1 MTKQQTVSAKGVL
14 EAFSPSEHGR
24 LSLEGLYAECR
35 VWLARLCESEA
46 APQGELLM
54 PVFGAGNPKAGIM
67 LIGEAPGKAE
77 TEQGAPFVGKA
88 GKTLSAFLEGAGF
101 SRDSLFITNAVKY
114 RPYRLN
120 QSGGK
125 ANRTP
130 TRAELLAFR
139 ELLLWEIAAVSPK
152 IVVTLGN
159 SPLFS
164 LTGRADIGACHGV
177 LERLESG
184 AALFPLYHPASLIYN
199 PGLAKDYEKDMA
211 GLRDYAAKHGF

>member
-1 MTKQQTVSAKGVL
+1 MTKKRVNGSTGPFG
-14 EAFSPSEHGR
+14 AFSPTEHGR
-24 LSLEGLYAECR
+24 LSLEGMYAECR
-35 VWLARLCESEA
+35 LWLARLYASEA
-46 APQGELLM
+46 APPGELLK
-54 PVFGAGNPKAGIM
+54 PVFGAGDPKAGMM

-77 TEQGAPFVGKA
+77 TEQGAPFV

-120 QSGGK
+120 PSGGK

-130 TRAELLAFR
+130 TRAELVALR
-139 ELLLWEIAAVSPK
+139 ELLLFEIAAVSPK

-164 LTGRADIGACHGV
+164 LTGRADIGARHGV
-177 LERLESG
+177 LEKLESG

>member
-1 MTKQQTVSAKGVL
+1 MYS
-14 EAFSPSEHGR
+14 
-24 LSLEGLYAECR
+24 ECR
-35 VWLARLCESEA
+35 SWLASLAESEA
-46 APQGELLM
+46 APMGELLK
-54 PVFGAGNPKAGIM
+54 PVFGAGDPRAGVM

-77 TEQGAPFVGKA
+77 TEQSAPFVGKA

-101 SRDSLFITNAVKY
+101 LRDSLFITNAVKY
-114 RPYRLN
+114 RPFRLT

-130 TRAELLAFR
+130 TRAELIALR

-177 LERLESG
+177 VEKLETG
-184 AALFPLYHPASLIYN
+184 AVLFPLYHPASLIYN
-199 PGLAKDYEKDMA
+199 PGLAKDYEKDMTD
-211 GLRDYAAKHGF
+211 LRDYAAKHGF

>member
-1 MTKQQTVSAKGVL
+1 LTKRQSAGTNGASG
-14 EAFSPSEHGR
+14 AFSPSEHGR
-24 LSLEGLYAECR
+24 LSLNGLYSECR
-35 VWLARLCESEA
+35 IWLARLAESKA
-46 APQGELLM
+46 APQGELLK
-54 PVFGAGNPKAGIM
+54 PVFGAGDPRAGMM

-88 GKTLSAFLEGAGF
+88 GKTLSAFLAAAGF
-101 SRDSLFITNAVKY
+101 SRDSLFVTNAVKY

-120 QSGGK
+120 RSGGK

-130 TRAELLAFR
+130 TRAELKSLR

-177 LERLESG
+177 PEKLGSG
-184 AALFPLYHPASLIYN
+184 ATLFPLYHPASLIYN
-199 PGLAKDYEKDMA
+199 PGLAADYEKDMA
-211 GLRDYAAKHGF
+211 ALWDHVTSHGF

>member
-1 MTKQQTVSAKGVL
+1 MTKRQAAGANRPL
-14 EAFSPSEHGR
+14 GAFSPSEYGR
-24 LSLEGLYAECR
+24 LSLKEMYSECR
-35 VWLARLCESEA
+35 SWLARLAESEA
-46 APQGELLM
+46 APMGELLK
-54 PVFGAGNPKAGIM
+54 PVFGAGDPRAGVM

-101 SRDSLFITNAVKY
+101 LRDSLFITNAVKY
-114 RPYRLN
+114 RPFRLN

-130 TRAELLAFR
+130 TRAELIALR
-139 ELLLWEIAAVSPK
+139 DLLLWEIAAVSPK

-159 SPLFS
+159 SPLFA

-177 LERLESG
+177 VEKLETG
-184 AALFPLYHPASLIYN
+184 AVLFPLYHPASLIYN

-211 GLRDYAAKHGF
+211 ALRDHAAKHGF